1 MEESKKTCYC
11 ETDVLNDSMINEVE
25 DSSVEQ
31 NSAAIQDELESNDAF
46 KSYVKKIA
54 DNIVKDYPHIRYGQA
69 VFNFVDERYGVSRI
83 VQFKCGVDCFY
94 NDECVDDFLD
104 KCYEIIMQNTN
115 D

>member
-1 MEESKKTCYC
+1 MEENKKTCYC

-31 NSAAIQDELESNDAF
+31 NSAAIQDELESNEAF

-69 VFNFVDERYGVSRI
+69 VFNFVVTIHCGCGNNSVF
-83 VQFKCGVDCFY
+83 VFKFALYKVVFILCL
-94 NDECVDDFLD
+94 ES
-104 KCYEIIMQNTN
+104 M
-115 D
+115 